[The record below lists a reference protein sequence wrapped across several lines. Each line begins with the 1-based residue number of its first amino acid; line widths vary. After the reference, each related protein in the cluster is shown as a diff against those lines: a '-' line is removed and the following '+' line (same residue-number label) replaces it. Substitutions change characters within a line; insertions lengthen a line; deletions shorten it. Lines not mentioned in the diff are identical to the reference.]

1 MEVQAFIH
9 VKRYGKGT
17 IIMKRKKLG
26 MNLQFFAEDTGS
38 NGGGDNPDNTT
49 NGEIVEKAKDEQET
63 NESDKK
69 YSDEDV
75 NKIIDAKFAKWKAEQ
90 QKEQDEA
97 KKLAEMDDKEKTDY
111 EKQKLQEEVDNL
123 RREKTL
129 AEMAKTATSMLA
141 DKGVQASEGIL
152 SFVVKE
158 SAEATSESVKAFVE
172 LIDAEREVIK
182 ADFEKRLGSKLPMD
196 GTTST
201 TLSRGAQMAKEAN
214 ESKKNKAEI
223 NDPWKKFNGGKI

>member
-1 MEVQAFIH
+1 
-9 VKRYGKGT
+9 
-17 IIMKRKKLG
+17 

-49 NGEIVEKAKDEQET
+49 NSETVEITKDEQVT
-63 NESDKK
+63 NEPDKK

-75 NKIIDAKFAKWKAEQ
+75 NKIIDAKFAKWKSEQ

-111 EKQKLQEEVDNL
+111 EKQKLQEEIDYL
-123 RREKTL
+123 KKEKTL
-129 AEMAKTATSMLA
+129 IEMAKTATSMLA

-158 SAEATSESVKAFVE
+158 SAEATSERVKAFIE
-172 LIDAEREVIK
+172 LIDAEREAIK
-182 ADFEKRLGSKLPMD
+182 EDFEKRLGSKLPLD

-201 TLSRGAQMAKEAN
+201 TLSRGAQMAKEIN
-214 ESKKNKAEI
+214 NQTKKPES
-223 NDPWKKFNGGKI
+223 DPWATN